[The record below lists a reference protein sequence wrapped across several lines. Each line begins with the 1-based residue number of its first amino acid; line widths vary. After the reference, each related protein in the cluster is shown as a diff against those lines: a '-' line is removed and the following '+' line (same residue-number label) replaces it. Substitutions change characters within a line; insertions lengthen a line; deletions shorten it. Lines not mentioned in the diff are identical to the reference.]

1 MRIGQLQMV
10 QSQRMQERRMEIVNA
25 NRVLRRFPPE
35 FICAAM
41 DVSLLK
47 PTACDPKRERLPIV
61 IAPVFALGNG
71 KPPKLA
77 GPEHDSRIEQ
87 ATLLEVHDEGRAWL
101 VRHEAKIFQFLCILL
116 VSIPRLAAEID
127 L

>member
-1 MRIGQLQMV
+1 MRQRTALCEEDLLNLCICHRRVCERIEPAFMRIGQLQMI
-10 QSQRMQERRMEIVNA
+10 QPQRMQERRMQIVNA

-47 PTACDPKRERLPIV
+47 SAACDPKRERLPIV
-61 IAPVFALGNG
+61 IAPVLALRNG

-77 GPEHDSRIEQ
+77 GPEHDGRIEQ
-87 ATLLEVHDEGRAWL
+87 ASLLEVHDEG
-101 VRHEAKIFQFLCILL
+101 
-116 VSIPRLAAEID
+116 
-127 L
+127 